1 MIRAAIFDLDG
12 LLVDSEP
19 LWRKAE
25 REVFAE
31 VGLELTDD
39 DCRTTIGMR
48 CDAVVAHWYARSPWT
63 GLSTQQVQ
71 RQIENRM
78 LTLLRGEGRAM
89 PGVEHALDLLESR
102 KLRLAVASSSTTE
115 HIDAALQRICVAERF
130 AVRCSSMDEE
140 HGKPDPAVYLTASR
154 RLGIA
159 PGHCLAFE
167 DSLLG
172 VEAAHRAG
180 MKVIAVPDADAPIA
194 KGFGHADFVF
204 KSLEEL
210 STDHL

>member
-31 VGLELTDD
+31 VGLELTDN

-63 GLSTQQVQ
+63 DLSTQQVQ

-102 KLRLAVASSSTTE
+102 EIRLAVASSSTTA
-115 HIDAALQRICVAERF
+115 HIDAALQRIGVAERF

-140 HGKPDPAVYLTASR
+140 RGKPDPAVYLTASR
-154 RLGIA
+154 RLDIA
-159 PGHCLAFE
+159 PDHCLAFE

-172 VEAAHRAG
+172 VEAAFRAG
-180 MKVIAVPDADAPIA
+180 MRVIAVPDAHADVTD
-194 KGFGHADFVF
+194 GFGHADVVLS
-204 KSLEEL
+204 SLAQL
-210 STDHL
+210 SANHL